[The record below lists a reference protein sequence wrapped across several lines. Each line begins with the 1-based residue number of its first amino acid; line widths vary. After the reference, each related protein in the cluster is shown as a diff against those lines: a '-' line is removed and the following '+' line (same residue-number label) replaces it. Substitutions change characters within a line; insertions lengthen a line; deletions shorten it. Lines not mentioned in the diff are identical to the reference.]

1 MRRFE
6 QITSAQYLFET
17 DKDFRKFECLIKQG
31 KANIVIEE
39 LLTYPK
45 SDLSQIPY
53 ANILQMARVGEYV
66 VYDDF
71 NYLLTFGD
79 GSITLYQEI

>member
-1 MRRFE
+1 MRTFE
-6 QITSAQYLFET
+6 QITSAQHLFET
-17 DKDFRKFECLIKQG
+17 DKDFRKFEYLIKQG
-31 KANIVIEE
+31 KTNLVIEE

-45 SDLSQIPY
+45 SDLPQIPY
-53 ANILQMARVGEYV
+53 TDILQMASVEEYI